1 MSTGKLSLVCSS
13 CENHSH
19 SHVLCV
25 NMEKSSLLLAL
36 LVLSVITPV
45 KLSEKNETLLL
56 SPSDLQEVFE
66 DLEKLW
72 TTEAN
77 EVLPADPVYGIQ
89 LKPSEASIGLVG
101 QKTKIQIVVD
111 ESHAVDSDRK
121 LILTSENGK
130 IFRVLTKEIILP
142 GKIWNGSEETGN
154 HPGSVAKDETGLN
167 IVLLGFKPG
176 RARLNV
182 QVKLSQAYLLLENE
196 SY

>member
-25 NMEKSSLLLAL
+25 NMQKSSLLPAL
-36 LVLSVITPV
+36 LLLSVITPV

-130 IFRVLTKEIILP
+130 IFRVLTKEILLP
-142 GKIWNGSEETGN
+142 GKIWNGSEENGN
-154 HPGSVAKDETGLN
+154 HPGSVAEDETGFN

-176 RARLNV
+176 RGRLNV
-182 QVKLSQAYLLLENE
+182 QVKLS
-196 SY
+196 